1 MAAIRKNYVIDDA
14 DFPDEQKTKL
24 YLLRH
29 FEAYMAERLHGEH
42 SFCWEDNE
50 RRRGM
55 DMVQKYFRMKNVI
68 VFKLSNDVIQ
78 VNLKP
83 RCPNLDA
90 DMSFQFN
97 FYDHTKLILSSKG
110 LGITYLDKQY
120 EMSNQTLSEV
130 MKTAFKTDRTKRE
143 DKLLNKLKY
152 AREVLE
158 SIQMVSSNATAAA
171 LNARQQQLDEERQR
185 PQRT

>member
-1 MAAIRKNYVIDDA
+1 
-14 DFPDEQKTKL
+14 
-24 YLLRH
+24 
-29 FEAYMAERLHGEH
+29 
-42 SFCWEDNE
+42 
-50 RRRGM
+50 
-55 DMVQKYFRMKNVI
+55 
-68 VFKLSNDVIQ
+68 
-78 VNLKP
+78 
-83 RCPNLDA
+83 
-90 DMSFQFN
+90 
-97 FYDHTKLILSSKG
+97 
-110 LGITYLDKQY
+110 
-120 EMSNQTLSEV
+120 MSNQTLSEV